1 MRMKLVKV
9 NGADVGIGQ
18 MGQGKWVAIVNE
30 FIASDMQVAEVTEL
44 DVDLNGAYNG
54 MRSMVS
60 RHGLPVRVVRRKN
73 RLFLVRTEEWQ
84 CIASQ

>member
-1 MRMKLVKV
+1 MKLVKV
-9 NGADVGIGQ
+9 NGADVGIGPRDR
-18 MGQGKWVAIVNE
+18 GKWVAIVNE
-30 FIASDMQVAEVTEL
+30 FIASDMDVAEVTEF
-44 DVDLNGAYNG
+44 DVGLNGAYNG

-73 RLFLVRTEEWQ
+73 RLFLVRTEEWE

>member
-1 MRMKLVKV
+1 MKLVKV

-18 MGQGKWVAIVNE
+18 RGQGKWVAIVNE
-30 FIASDMQVAEVTEL
+30 FVASDMQVAEVTEL
-44 DVDLNGAYNG
+44 DVDLSGAYNG

>member
-1 MRMKLVKV
+1 MKLVKV

-18 MGQGKWVAIVNE
+18 RGQGKLVAIVNE
-30 FIASDMQVAEVTEL
+30 FIASDMQVAEVTDL
-44 DVDLNGAYNG
+44 DVGLNGAYNG

-73 RLFLVRTEEWQ
+73 RLFLVRTEDWA

>member
-1 MRMKLVKV
+1 MKLVKV

-18 MGQGKWVAIVNE
+18 RGQGKWVAIVNE
-30 FIASDMQVAEVTEL
+30 FIASDMQVAEVTEFDGGL
-44 DVDLNGAYNG
+44 DGAYNG

-73 RLFLVRTEEWQ
+73 RLFLVRTEEWE